1 MEKTP
6 ARPRWGLVRTYTARA
21 LGSGGLESAR
31 HFFNLNRIVFGNLYQ
46 TAHSEWRWKSGI
58 TRLRLSGNTG
68 PSLLPQ
74 QLRQLGDVGG
84 DAPGIVIL
92 FSTEYQQATD

>member
-31 HFFNLNRIVFGNLYQ
+31 HVLTLRPIAFGNLYQ
-46 TAHSEWRWKSGI
+46 IAHPEPTVEKWRNSTLWATKRPETEGI
-58 TRLRLSGNTG
+58 LCQ
-68 PSLLPQ
+68 PK
-74 QLRQLGDVGG
+74 
-84 DAPGIVIL
+84 
-92 FSTEYQQATD
+92 